1 MWSLSRPCYLAAA
14 LQCSNALRQKKQTA
28 AGYMA
33 SAGKVGSEEKW
44 AHAAMEYIHE
54 KNHVNDA
61 RKRQQDVDLERSI
74 ANAYDRY
81 SAVSE
86 ARFDERMS
94 ALIRRMSEAL
104 EAMQEL
110 GLDNCVE
117 EAVLLNSEQPPGS
130 YRRPSLTPPVLGYE
144 PGFGL
149 DVPQLRSQQME
160 YPPVRRPTD
169 SLEFGHQAAAEFPY
183 VDAHQ
188 IEDLT
193 AKHEA
198 QLEEQHGTL
207 REAAPIT
214 GVEGEAWEA
223 YVALQRKALA
233 RQKLIMDLHN
243 DPELR
248 EKYDADAAFRVAE
261 WERRGMGVLEVEA
274 PLERDV
280 ELHYAQVPAYEA
292 FRSQ

>member
-1 MWSLSRPCYLAAA
+1 MWVLSRPRCAAVCATA
-14 LQCSNALRQKKQTA
+14 LLCQKKQTA

-61 RKRQQDVDLERSI
+61 RKRQQDVDQERSI
-74 ANAYDRY
+74 ASAYDRY
-81 SAVSE
+81 SAVAE
-86 ARFDERMS
+86 AKFDARMAALVSRMS
-94 ALIRRMSEAL
+94 TAL
-104 EAMQEL
+104 EEMQKL

-130 YRRPSLTPPVLGYE
+130 YRRPSLTPPLLGYE

-149 DVPQLRSQQME
+149 DVPQLRSQQAE

-169 SLEFGHQAAAEFPY
+169 TLEFGAQEAAEFPF

-188 IEDLT
+188 IEDLAT
-193 AKHEA
+193 KLEA
-198 QLEEQHGTL
+198 QVEEQHGTL

-233 RQKLIMDLHN
+233 RQQLIMDLHN

-248 EKYDADAAFRVAE
+248 KKYDADEEFRVAE

-274 PLERDV
+274 PLARDV
-280 ELHYAQVPAYEA
+280 ELHYAQAPAYVA
-292 FRSQ
+292 FRSH

>member
-1 MWSLSRPCYLAAA
+1 MRGSTVLG
-14 LQCSNALRQKKQTA
+14 QKKQTA
-28 AGYMA
+28 AGYIA

-61 RKRQQDVDLERSI
+61 RKRQQDVDQERSI

-86 ARFDERMS
+86 TKFDERL
-94 ALIRRMSEAL
+94 ATLVARMSEAL
-104 EAMQEL
+104 EEMQKL

-130 YRRPSLTPPVLGYE
+130 YRRPSLTPPLLGYE

-149 DVPQLRSQQME
+149 DVPQLRSQQTE

-169 SLEFGHQAAAEFPY
+169 PLEFGTQAAQEFPF
-183 VDAHQ
+183 VDVHQ

-193 AKHEA
+193 AKHVE

-223 YVALQRKALA
+223 YVALQRKALT
-233 RQKLIMDLHN
+233 RQKLIIDLHN

-248 EKYDADAAFRVAE
+248 ERYDKDEAFRVAE
-261 WERRGMGVLEVEA
+261 WERRGMGVLEVEG
-274 PLERDV
+274 PLARDV
-280 ELHYAQVPAYEA
+280 ELHFAQVPAYEA

>member
-1 MWSLSRPCYLAAA
+1 MWSLSRPCLAAA
-14 LQCSNALRQKKQTA
+14 AVRSTAALFQKKQTA

-33 SAGKVGSEEKW
+33 NAGKVGSEEKW

-61 RKRQQDVDLERSI
+61 RKRQQDVDQERSI

-81 SAVSE
+81 SAVAE
-86 ARFDERMS
+86 ARFDARMA
-94 ALIRRMSEAL
+94 ALIARMSEAL
-104 EAMQEL
+104 EEMQKL
-110 GLDNCVE
+110 GLDACVE
-117 EAVLLNSEQPPGS
+117 EAVLLNSAQMPGN

-149 DVPQLRSQQME
+149 DVPQLRSQQTE

-169 SLEFGHQAAAEFPY
+169 ALEFSADAAAEFPY
-183 VDAHQ
+183 VDVHH

-193 AKHEA
+193 AQHEA

-207 REAAPIT
+207 REAAPTT

-223 YVALQRKALA
+223 YVALQHKALA
-233 RQKLIMDLHN
+233 RQKLIVDLHN

-248 EKYDADAAFRVAE
+248 EKYNAEEAFRVEE

-274 PLERDV
+274 PLARDV

>member
-1 MWSLSRPCYLAAA
+1 MWTGSRPCLAAVRRTTA
-14 LQCSNALRQKKQTA
+14 LCQKKQTA

-44 AHAAMEYIHE
+44 AQAAMEYIHE

-61 RKRQQDVDLERSI
+61 RKRQQDVDQERSI

-86 ARFDERMS
+86 AKFDERLS
-94 ALIRRMSEAL
+94 RLIARMSEAL
-104 EAMQEL
+104 EEMRKL
-110 GLDNCVE
+110 GLKGALE
-117 EAVLLNSEQPPGS
+117 EAVLLNSEQPPGH
-130 YRRPSLTPPVLGYE
+130 YRRPSLTPPLVGYE

-149 DVPQLRSQQME
+149 DVPQLRGQQAE
-160 YPPVRRPTD
+160 YPPLRRPTD
-169 SLEFGHQAAAEFPY
+169 WLEFGEGGSDDFPY
-183 VDAHQ
+183 VDVHK

-193 AKHEA
+193 AKHER
-198 QLEEQHGTL
+198 QLEEQHGVL
-207 REAAPIT
+207 REAAPLT
-214 GVEGEAWEA
+214 GVEGEGWEA
-223 YVALQRKALA
+223 YVALHRKALA
-233 RQKLIMDLHN
+233 RQHLIMDLHN

-248 EKYDADAAFRVAE
+248 NKYDADKAFRAAE
-261 WERRGMGVLEVEA
+261 WKRRGMGTLDIEA
-274 PLERDV
+274 PLERDA

>member
-1 MWSLSRPCYLAAA
+1 MWSASRPCLA
-14 LQCSNALRQKKQTA
+14 LLRGSAVLHQKKQTA

-61 RKRQQDVDLERSI
+61 RKRQQDVDQERSI

-81 SAVSE
+81 SAVAE
-86 ARFDERMS
+86 TVFDKRLS
-94 ALIRRMSEAL
+94 ALIARMSEAL
-104 EAMQEL
+104 EEMQKL
-110 GLDNCVE
+110 GLDSCVE

-130 YRRPSLTPPVLGYE
+130 YRRPSLTPPLLGYE
-144 PGFGL
+144 PGFGM
-149 DVPQLRSQQME
+149 DVPQLRSQQAE

-169 SLEFGHQAAAEFPY
+169 TLEFGAGGAPEFPF
-183 VDAHQ
+183 VDAHH
-188 IEDLT
+188 IEDLAARHT
-193 AKHEA
+193 A
-198 QLEEQHGTL
+198 QLEEQHGVL
-207 REAAPIT
+207 REAAPVT

-223 YVALQRKALA
+223 YVALQHKALA

-248 EKYDADAAFRVAE
+248 EKYDADMDFRVSE

-274 PLERDV
+274 PLPRDE

>member
-1 MWSLSRPCYLAAA
+1 MWSVSRPCLALMRCTAA
-14 LQCSNALRQKKQTA
+14 QLQKKQTA

-61 RKRQQDVDLERSI
+61 RKRQQDVDQERSI

-81 SAVSE
+81 SAIAE
-86 ARFDERMS
+86 AQFDERL
-94 ALIRRMSEAL
+94 ATLVARMSEAL
-104 EAMQEL
+104 EEMQKL
-110 GLDNCVE
+110 GLDTCVE
-117 EAVLLNSEQPPGS
+117 EAVLLNSEQPPGN

-149 DVPQLRSQQME
+149 DVPQLRGQQSE

-169 SLEFGHQAAAEFPY
+169 AIEYGTNPPADFPF
-183 VDAHQ
+183 VDAHL

-193 AKHEA
+193 ARHET
-198 QLEEQHGTL
+198 QLEQQHGTL
-207 REAAPIT
+207 REAAPVT

-248 EKYDADAAFRVAE
+248 ERYDADAAFRVLE
-261 WERRGMGVLEVEA
+261 WERRGMGALAVEE
-274 PLERDV
+274 PLPREV